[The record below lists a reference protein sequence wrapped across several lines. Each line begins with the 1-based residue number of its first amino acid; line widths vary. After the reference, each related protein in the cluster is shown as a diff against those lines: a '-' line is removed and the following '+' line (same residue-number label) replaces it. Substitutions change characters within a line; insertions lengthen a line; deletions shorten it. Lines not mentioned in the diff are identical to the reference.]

1 VKLVACP
8 DCHTQFDVSEMA
20 AESHFDCR
28 CGRRL
33 DAKPPV
39 STDALARRCSGCG
52 AIAQNDAETCDYCG
66 SGIVQVPDR
75 GSLICPECYARNLDD
90 ARYCLGCGVAFDPQS
105 PVSQM
110 SELRCPCCA
119 CWMASREVGG
129 IEIQECGKC
138 FGLWAP
144 EDRFDQL
151 VDRAVAA
158 ARERGPDEP
167 VQAPRVDGG
176 NPAQQSVE
184 YRRCP
189 ECDALM
195 VRRNF
200 RKRSGVIVDR
210 CHQHGTW
217 LDAHELERIA
227 GFVLSGRHERAA
239 ALEARVKAES
249 EKQEARMAMLRAQGV
264 VRESHT
270 EYTLFGEKKNTS
282 TVGTILDLLVGILH

>member
-1 VKLVACP
+1 
-8 DCHTQFDVSEMA
+8 M
-20 AESHFDCR
+20 
-28 CGRRL
+28 
-33 DAKPPV
+33 
-39 STDALARRCSGCG
+39 RRCSGCG
-52 AIAQNDAETCDYCG
+52 AIAQTEAESCDYCG
-66 SGIVQVPDR
+66 AGIVQVPDR

-105 PVSQM
+105 PRSQM
-110 SELRCPCCA
+110 SELRCPCCET
-119 CWMASREVGG
+119 WMASREVGG

-138 FGLWAP
+138 HGLWAP
-144 EDRFDQL
+144 EDRFEQL
-151 VDRAVAA
+151 VERTVTAV
-158 ARERGPDEP
+158 RERGVDEA

-189 ECDALM
+189 ECEVLM
-195 VRRNF
+195 GRQNF

-239 ALEARVKAES
+239 ALDAQLKAES
-249 EKQEARMAMLRAQGV
+249 DKQEARMAMLRAQGV
-264 VRESHT
+264 IRDTSVET
-270 EYTLFGEKKNTS
+270 TIFGGKKSTS
-282 TVGTILDLLVGILH
+282 TAGTILDLLVGILN